1 MSAFSSTA
9 MPQISSFP
17 ELTHSTLLG
26 QKQEPEKPH
35 GPPEWAKIKVGSWL
49 VLETEVKK
57 ETRHYWS
64 GSKCLPRRLPNSAHG
79 PPDWAKVKSVPV
91 LEPELEVKVA
101 LQQVGF
107 VPVWKTEPPV
117 QVNLVRKM
125 WAQSL
130 SGCSG
135 SLLVSCETKLLSC
148 DCRAGAGFG
157 FHGAY
162 SVRVCQER
170 RHLGVRCDSSY
181 ED

>member
-1 MSAFSSTA
+1 

-17 ELTHSTLLG
+17 ELTNSTVLD

-64 GSKCLPRRLPNSAHG
+64 GSKCLTRRLPNSAHG

-91 LEPELEVKVA
+91 LEPEPEVKEP
-101 LQQVGF
+101 LQQVSF
-107 VPVWKTEPPV
+107 VPVQKPEPPE
-117 QVNLVRKM
+117 QVNLVLKM

-130 SGCSG
+130 QGVQGLFSFPAKQNFS
-135 SLLVSCETKLLSC
+135 
-148 DCRAGAGFG
+148 RAGAGPEPD
-157 FHGAY
+157 
-162 SVRVCQER
+162 SVSTPPTVSATSRSR
-170 RHLGVRCDSSY
+170 MR
-181 ED
+181 